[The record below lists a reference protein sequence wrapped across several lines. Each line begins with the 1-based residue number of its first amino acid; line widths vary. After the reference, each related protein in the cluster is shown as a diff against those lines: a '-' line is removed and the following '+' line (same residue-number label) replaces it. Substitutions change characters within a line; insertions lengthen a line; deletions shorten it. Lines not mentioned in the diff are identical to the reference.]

1 MPLFKGKASKA
12 KPQKGIDYIT
22 DPKKADIVSSLAMDD
37 NENYA
42 KQFKQTCD
50 LFGKGS
56 KNNERKYY
64 HFKLSVDPNDNPT
77 LEQSHEFAERL
88 AQELF
93 SAHECV
99 IATHDDTDTLHTHI
113 IVNAVSFET
122 GKKLHLNDSAYRN
135 CKDLADKMGAEL
147 GFTPLKWREKTATK
161 RRRTKNDISLVHKDQ
176 TNAERNIA
184 KRDFEGIAS
193 WKDALRYAID
203 EAKTV
208 ATNRAE
214 FQNYLYE
221 NFGVTMPRN
230 TGKTVSF
237 VHPAVGE
244 NYTVRGA
251 KLGGLYT
258 TSNIDRALQNNHEK
272 ILEAQERSALNA
284 RLFIE
289 EAEPDTGADFATVEP
304 FTTGT
309 TPSAAAHTKP
319 NPTAQFTYEP
329 VVPSQSAS
337 QIGNGKRTTP
347 RSISDISAELR
358 GIDEA
363 VHRITLGSQQQHDGE
378 RRDDTGHGNRDTE
391 QHNSGHGG
399 IAEHNRAER
408 PTPTRAVAEPTKP
421 EPVVQP
427 KPKRRSYEHSR

>member
-12 KPQKGIDYIT
+12 KPQKGIDYIA
-22 DPKKADIVSSLAMDD
+22 DPKKAVIVSSQSLDD

-56 KNNERKYY
+56 KSNERKYY
-64 HFKLSVDPNDNPT
+64 HFKLAVDPNDNPT
-77 LEQSHEFAERL
+77 PEQSHKFAERL

-93 SAHECV
+93 SDYECV
-99 IATHDDTDTLHTHI
+99 IATHNDTDTLHTHI

-135 CKDLADKMGAEL
+135 CKDLADKTGAEL
-147 GFTPLKWREKTATK
+147 GFTPLMWREKTATK

-203 EAKTV
+203 EAKTIV
-208 ATNRAE
+208 TNRAE
-214 FQNYLYE
+214 FEKYLYD

-258 TSNIDRALQNNHEK
+258 TSSIDKALSQNKENI
-272 ILEAQERSALNA
+272 ERGKQNA
-284 RLFIE
+284 RLFTQTE
-289 EAEPDTGADFATVEP
+289 QSTTGADFTSTTSEP
-304 FTTGT
+304 SPAPYTISTPT
-309 TPSAAAHTKP
+309 TPATPRPHD
-319 NPTAQFTYEP
+319 PTI
-329 VVPSQSAS
+329 PSQR
-337 QIGNGKRTTP
+337 QRQEGHGNRTTP

-363 VHRITLGSQQQHDGE
+363 VNGIARISSAGINGVDEGSPDCVVEDAGNQQPEHSDVVRDGE
-378 RRDDTGHGNRDTE
+378 RA
-391 QHNSGHGG
+391 S
-399 IAEHNRAER
+399 R
-408 PTPTRAVAEPTKP
+408 PPQQPVVEPTKS
-421 EPVVQP
+421 EPVVQS
-427 KPKRRSYEHSR
+427 KPKRRSQGFSI

>member
-1 MPLFKGKASKA
+1 MPLFKGKSSKA

-22 DPKKADIVSSLAMDD
+22 DPKKAVIVSSQSLDD
-37 NENYA
+37 SENYA

-56 KNNERKYY
+56 KSNERKYY
-64 HFKLSVDPNDNPT
+64 HFKLSVAPNDNPT
-77 LEQSHEFAERL
+77 PEQSHKFAEQL

-93 SAHECV
+93 SEHECV
-99 IATHDDTDTLHTHI
+99 IATHNDTDTLHTHI

-147 GFTPLKWREKTATK
+147 GFTPLMWREKTATK

-184 KRDFEGIAS
+184 KRDFEGTAS
-193 WKDALRYAID
+193 WKDALCYAID
-203 EAKTV
+203 EAKTI

-258 TSNIDRALQNNHEK
+258 TSSIDKSLSQNKENI
-272 ILEAQERSALNA
+272 ERSKQNA
-284 RLFIE
+284 RLFTQTE
-289 EAEPDTGADFATVEP
+289 QSTTGAEYPNIT
-304 FTTGT
+304 
-309 TPSAAAHTKP
+309 AAATFAHQP
-319 NPTAQFTYEP
+319 IS
-329 VVPSQSAS
+329 PSQR
-337 QIGNGKRTTP
+337 QRQEGHGNRTTP

-363 VHRITLGSQQQHDGE
+363 VHRITMGSQQQHDGE
-378 RRDDTGHGNRDTE
+378 RGDDTGHSNGDKE
-391 QHNSGHGG
+391 HHSPEYGG
-399 IAEHNRAER
+399 IVEYNEPER
-408 PTPTRAVAEPTKP
+408 PTPSRAVAEPPKSK
-421 EPVVQP
+421 PVVQP
-427 KPKRRSYEHSR
+427 KPKRRSYEHSK